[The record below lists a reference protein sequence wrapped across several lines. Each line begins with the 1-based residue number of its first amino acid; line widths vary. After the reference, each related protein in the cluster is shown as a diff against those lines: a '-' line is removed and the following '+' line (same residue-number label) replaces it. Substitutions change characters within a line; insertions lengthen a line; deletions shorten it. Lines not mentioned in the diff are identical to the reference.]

1 MPRHQSI
8 HLQHHLCREMM
19 IVFVYDTECCQDEAD
34 DPVSAVL
41 YFHPSWVS
49 DVQKISL
56 VGQLMGTAHF
66 LRDTF
71 AARPAVITL
80 QSGRFVLKE
89 FGRFLLA
96 VGTDRNLPS
105 SMLQHRA
112 ELLTSLVRFFHRD
125 IQTMHEQFAN
135 ASAAVAAGGQPPS
148 RELML
153 QQPYKSL
160 SDKLYHIFETYLPI
174 LQQSGN
180 IFQNLPISRLPK
192 VSF

>member
-1 MPRHQSI
+1 
-8 HLQHHLCREMM
+8 MM

-34 DPVSAVL
+34 DPVAAVL

-66 LRDTF
+66 LTNTF
-71 AARPAVITL
+71 AAPPSVISL
-80 QSGRFVLKE
+80 QSGRFVLQE

-105 SMLQHRA
+105 STLRHRA
-112 ELLTSLVRFFHRD
+112 ELLASLVRFFHRD
-125 IQTMHEQFAN
+125 IQTMHDQF
-135 ASAAVAAGGQPPS
+135 GGGGGDGNGNCVSTRAQQQ
-148 RELML
+148 

-160 SDKLYHIFETYLPI
+160 SDKLYHVFETYLPI
-174 LQQSGN
+174 LQHSGN
-180 IFQNLPISRLPK
+180 IFQNMPISRLPK
-192 VSF
+192 VSDTVWFTLSVPLIM